1 LARIAAAWPSDAT
14 IDADV
19 MKDSGAMDRSNLD
32 SLTAMPLFTTLS
44 AAALERVKA
53 QTFIQSQPVDAI
65 LFEQGQAAQFLHV
78 ILSGSVA
85 LVGSST
91 TASDPDQPAAHN
103 HNGAGPS
110 PAPAPAGDREAIIEI
125 FGTGDVVTIAAVLLN
140 LPYMMSARVIAPTR
154 IAYIPAPVI
163 RHCLDHDAGFA
174 KEVALMLARHW
185 RLLSRQLKDQ
195 KLRSGTQRLGAYLL
209 TLSDGRTS
217 GRAEIELP
225 MDRRTLASWLGMSA
239 ENLSRALA
247 QLKPVGLH
255 VSGRHAQIDDIARIR
270 AFCHEDDLR

>member
-1 LARIAAAWPSDAT
+1 
-14 IDADV
+14 
-19 MKDSGAMDRSNLD
+19 MKDSGTMDRSSLD
-32 SLTAMPLFTTLS
+32 SLISMPLFAALP
-44 AAALERVKA
+44 AAALDQVMS
-53 QTFIQSQPVDAI
+53 QSFIQYQPTEAI
-65 LFEQGQAAQFLHV
+65 LFEQGQSAQFLHV
-78 ILSGSVA
+78 ILAGRVA

-91 TASDPDQPAAHN
+91 NPHHSDHPADHNETEQATAT
-103 HNGAGPS
+103 
-110 PAPAPAGDREAIIEI
+110 DREAIIEI

-154 IAYIPAPVI
+154 IAYIPAAVI
-163 RHCLDHDAGFA
+163 RYCLDNDAGFA
-174 KEVALMLARHW
+174 RETALMLARHW

-217 GRAEIELP
+217 GRAEIEMP

-247 QLKPVGLH
+247 QLKPVGVQ
-255 VSGRHAQIDDIARIR
+255 VSGRHAQIDEIARIR
-270 AFCHEDDLR
+270 AFCLEDDLR

>member
-1 LARIAAAWPSDAT
+1 
-14 IDADV
+14 
-19 MKDSGAMDRSNLD
+19 MKDSGVMDRSNLD
-32 SLTAMPLFTTLS
+32 SLTAMPLFATLS
-44 AAALERVKA
+44 AAVLERVKA
-53 QTFIQSQPVDAI
+53 QSFIQSQPVDAI
-65 LFEQGQAAQFLHV
+65 LFEQGQTAQFLHV
-78 ILSGSVA
+78 ILSGRVA

-91 TASDPDQPAAHN
+91 TASDPDHPAAHN
-103 HNGAGPS
+103 GAEPS
-110 PAPAPAGDREAIIEI
+110 PVLAPAGDREAIIEI

-217 GRAEIELP
+217 GRAEIEMP

-247 QLKPVGLH
+247 QLKPVGLQ